1 MDKKKSF
8 GDSLE
13 TFFAGKG
20 FYVVLFLCIAVIGIS
35 AWSMLTV
42 DKDGKQTDADMS
54 LEQKL
59 DRPEA
64 ANTPV
69 GNTEIDQVIEP
80 VKPSPQPAPEATQP
94 VSLIDEEEA
103 VPVAATQDYYIWPV
117 SGEMQQS
124 YAMDVLV
131 FNQTMRDWR
140 AHDGV
145 DIAVEK
151 GTQVKA
157 AANGKVEQVYNDDLY
172 GTTVVLSHAGGLRS
186 IYSNLAAT
194 PTVSEGDA
202 VGVGQVIGSVGDTAL
217 VESGQ
222 PVHLHFAMS
231 LNGESV
237 DPTAYMP

>member
-20 FYVVLFLCIAVIGIS
+20 FYVVLFLCVAVIGIS

-42 DKDGKQTDADMS
+42 NKGEKQGDTDIS

-59 DRPEA
+59 DKPEA

-69 GNTEIDQVIEP
+69 GKNEFNQVIEP
-80 VKPSPQPAPEATQP
+80 VKPSEAPKPEPTQP
-94 VSLIDEEEA
+94 VALIDEEEA

-117 SGEMQQS
+117 SGQVEQG
-124 YAMDVLV
+124 YAMDMLV

-145 DIAVEK
+145 DIAAEM

-157 AANGKVEQVYNDDLY
+157 AANGRVESVYNDDLY
-172 GTTVVLSHAGGLRS
+172 GTTVVISHGGGLKS
-186 IYSNLAAT
+186 VYSNLAGT
-194 PTVSEGDA
+194 PTVAAGDA
-202 VGVGQVIGSVGDTAL
+202 VGIGQVIGSVGDTAL